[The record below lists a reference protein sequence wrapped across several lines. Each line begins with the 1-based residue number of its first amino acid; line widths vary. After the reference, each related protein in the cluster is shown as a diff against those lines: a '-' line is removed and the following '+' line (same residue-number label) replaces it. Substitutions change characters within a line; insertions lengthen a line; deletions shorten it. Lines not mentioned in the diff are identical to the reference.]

1 MEWNQNSTKAF
12 PKWKMSPA
20 RKMFST
26 VARDLQYCLMPG
38 SLLLCGQA
46 WANQSCGIRLGD
58 FTKWAWLGANKA
70 SPYLHKNLLQAKLAF
85 TWHMMGSE
93 VPPAELWEQIN
104 LLAGSSPLTPGLM
117 AAHFWFCCPAA
128 AQVHVPAASSE
139 TSDTSHTLRWG
150 HGKMSSYFQFGSLAV
165 LVSLG
170 TGNCP
175 HKLSHCARIHN

>member
-1 MEWNQNSTKAF
+1 MKWNQNSTKVF

-26 VARDLQYCLMPG
+26 FSKDLQYCLMPG

-46 WANQSCGIRLGD
+46 WANQPCEIRLRD
-58 FTKWAWLGANKA
+58 FTKWTWLVCKQSLTTFAQK
-70 SPYLHKNLLQAKLAF
+70 SPSQIGFHLARDGIWSTSCTGVETNLL
-85 TWHMMGSE
+85 
-93 VPPAELWEQIN
+93 V
-104 LLAGSSPLTPGLM
+104 GSSPLTPGDM
-117 AAHFWFCCPAA
+117 AAHLWFCCPAA

-139 TSDTSHTLRWG
+139 TSDTSHTLRRG

-175 HKLSHCARIHN
+175 HKLSHCVRIHN